1 MASHDLS
8 VFLEE
13 FGATVN
19 LTLPGIVSEKERLL
33 LKLLMEGM
41 SEPPRVS
48 WRVFYL

>member
-19 LTLPGIVSEKERLL
+19 LTLP
-33 LKLLMEGM
+33 
-41 SEPPRVS
+41 
-48 WRVFYL
+48 